1 MKLFLYALMT
11 TFLFVG
17 VGCESYHR
25 DNSSD
30 IQQQQEREENKPGLP
45 ESVETK
51 PFPDKGGNAGNK

>member
-17 VGCESYHR
+17 CESYHR
-25 DNSSD
+25 QDAGD
-30 IQQQQEREENKPGLP
+30 IQEQQEREENKPGLP
-45 ESVETK
+45 DSVETK